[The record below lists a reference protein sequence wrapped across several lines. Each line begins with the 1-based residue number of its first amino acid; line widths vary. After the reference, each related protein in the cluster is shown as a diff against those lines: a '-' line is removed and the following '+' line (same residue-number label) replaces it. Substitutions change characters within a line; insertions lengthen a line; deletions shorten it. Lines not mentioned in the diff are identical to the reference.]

1 MHHIFIFT
9 LTLHNI
15 IIVANV
21 VDDQIDRM
29 KPAHKSMKSVQRIKD
44 AGSDELSFGLSG
56 QPKPLSDAP
65 IITKMID
72 NSLTLLWIPSIPEQP
87 RFPVSY
93 VVEFAKISDGI
104 WTVCHGSEL
113 SLFIMIIL
121 NLCNK
126 NNNIDLLIQ
135 ILRIVNVML
144 LVLNHS
150 KIMVFVFVL
159 KTNSV

>member
-1 MHHIFIFT
+1 
-9 LTLHNI
+9 
-15 IIVANV
+15 
-21 VDDQIDRM
+21 
-29 KPAHKSMKSVQRIKD
+29 MKSVQRIKD

-56 QPKPLSDAP
+56 QPKALSDAP

-72 NSLTLLWIPSIPEQP
+72 NSLTLLWFPSIPEQP

-135 ILRIVNVML
+135 ILRIVSVML
-144 LVLNHS
+144 LVLNLL
-150 KIMVFVFVL
+150 KIMVFVFGL